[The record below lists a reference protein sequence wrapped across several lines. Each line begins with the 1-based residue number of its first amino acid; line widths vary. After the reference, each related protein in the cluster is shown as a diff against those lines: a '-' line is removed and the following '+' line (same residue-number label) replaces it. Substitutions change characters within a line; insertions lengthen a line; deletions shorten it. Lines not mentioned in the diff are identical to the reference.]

1 MKTTLEVGLGKR
13 AYPIH
18 IGRDLS
24 QDLLRTVRA
33 LRQDNRPVAVLV
45 DANVR
50 EAFGCM
56 LEDIFENAPMLEL
69 PSGESTKCFPWLEK
83 ACNFLAKQ
91 KIDRS
96 GAVFAIGGGVTGDLA
111 GFTAASYLRGV
122 DFYQVPTT
130 LLAMVDSSVGGKTG
144 INLAAGKNLVGAFW
158 QPKAVFCDL
167 AFLDELPAREFSA
180 GMAEVIKYGLL
191 DDVELFE
198 YLERLD
204 RLHSRHAALTG
215 IVRRCCEIKARI
227 VEEDETERAKS
238 GGRALLNLGH
248 TFGHAIEAVAGYGDY
263 LHGEAIAVGMML
275 AAELSA
281 ERDAIEPRDV
291 RRIALLFQSYDL
303 PIRLRNPLPLEALIE
318 AMGRDKKVSA
328 GKLRLVLLEKLG
340 KAYTTGEFEWPKIE
354 QLWRGVGAE
363 DGSVSESRP
372 SSSNE

>member
-1 MKTTLEVGLGKR
+1 MKTTLEVGLGAR

-24 QDLLRTVRA
+24 QDILRAVRA
-33 LRQDNRPVAVLV
+33 LRQDRRPVAVLV
-45 DANVR
+45 DANVK
-50 EAFGCM
+50 EHFGCA
-56 LEDIFENAPMLEL
+56 LEDMFEGAPMLEL

-96 GAVFAIGGGVTGDLA
+96 GVLFAVGGGVTGDLA
-111 GFTAASYLRGV
+111 GFAAASYLRGIE
-122 DFYQVPTT
+122 FYQVPTT

-158 QPKAVFCDL
+158 QPRAVFCDL
-167 AFLDELPAREFSA
+167 AFLDTLPPREFSA

-204 RLHSRHAALTG
+204 RLHPRHAALTG

-227 VEEDETERAKS
+227 VEEDEQEKAKT

-281 ERDAIEPRDV
+281 ERDFIEPRDV

-303 PIRLRNPLPLEALIE
+303 PIRLREALSLEALVE

-328 GKLRLVLLEKLG
+328 GKLKLVLMEKMG
-340 KAYTTGEFEWPKIE
+340 QAFTTSDFEWPKVE
-354 QLWRGVGAE
+354 QLWRGVGAV
-363 DGSVSESRP
+363 DGSEASRP
-372 SSSNE
+372 SGSEG